1 MFVPNADLISDAAR
15 AEKLQY
21 VTPVQWFRNHLGAV
35 VAVIQ
40 LTYPVRDDGS
50 LRGYVDVKEWGTH
63 KVHRVTNSCAEMGM
77 LK

>member
-1 MFVPNADLISDAAR
+1 MFVPNADRISDAAR